1 MKATAPAV
9 DEKVDELLAVLDT
22 DIRYIRENLSTLNEL
37 RGSVLRRDDAAL
49 GRLLDRIRAE
59 SDGYRANEMKR
70 QSIRKQ
76 LADILD
82 CQFEQMTLSKLE
94 TVLPAEKGMQIT
106 HRRTQL
112 APLVTELKREHS
124 STMLL
129 LAECARFNSLLLTS
143 IFDLAKTEML
153 VYNPKGAASQQADNL
168 FVNYHF

>member
-1 MKATAPAV
+1 MKATAPV
-9 DEKVDELLAVLDT
+9 VEEKVDELLAVLDR
-22 DIRYIRENLSTLNEL
+22 DIQYIRENLSRLNEL

-59 SDGYRANEMKR
+59 SDSYRANELKR

-82 CQFEQMTLSKLE
+82 FQFEQMTLSKLE
-94 TVLPAEKGMQIT
+94 TVLPREKGMQVT
-106 HRRTQL
+106 HRRAQL
-112 APLVTELKREHS
+112 APLVNELKKEHS

-143 IFDLAKTEML
+143 IFDLAKTGML
-153 VYNPKGAASQQADNL
+153 VYDPKGATSQQADNV
-168 FVNYHF
+168 FVNFHL